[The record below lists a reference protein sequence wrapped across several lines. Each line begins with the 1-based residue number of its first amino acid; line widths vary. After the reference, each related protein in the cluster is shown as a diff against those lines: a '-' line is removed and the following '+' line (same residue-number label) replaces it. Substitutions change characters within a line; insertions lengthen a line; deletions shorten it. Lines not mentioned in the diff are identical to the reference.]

1 MRLNLLIISILFVII
16 PFRVFS
22 QNASKIIPEQI
33 YWLADG
39 KVIDINRAQSG
50 IPLPEKLEIVIVLP
64 ATQKLKGQ
72 KFEFKWYRR
81 SESGDYP
88 LNSFIKTVEN
98 LVQGENQ
105 LILKVGRSNLKK
117 GWVKVQ
123 IEAEIDGKL
132 LDFEN
137 KQEFW
142 INLM

>member
-1 MRLNLLIISILFVII
+1 MKHNLLLISILLTVLSFNG
-16 PFRVFS
+16 FS
-22 QNASKIIPEQI
+22 QNASKIVPKQI

-39 KVIDINRAQSG
+39 KMIDINRAQSG
-50 IPLPEKLEIVIVLP
+50 IPLPEKLEIVIVLQSN
-64 ATQKLKGQ
+64 QKLKGQ

-81 SESGDYP
+81 GSTNDYP
-88 LNSFIKTVEN
+88 LNSFIKTVED
-98 LVQGENQ
+98 VKQGETPI
-105 LILKVGRSNLKK
+105 ILKVGRSNLKK

>member
-1 MRLNLLIISILFVII
+1 MKHNLLLISILLTVLSFNG
-16 PFRVFS
+16 FS
-22 QNASKIIPEQI
+22 QNASKIVPKRI

-39 KVIDINRAQSG
+39 KMIDINRAQSG
-50 IPLPEKLEIVIVLP
+50 IPLPEKLEIVIVLQSN
-64 ATQKLKGQ
+64 QKLKGQ

-81 SESGDYP
+81 GSTNDYP
-88 LNSFIKTVEN
+88 LNSFIKTVED
-98 LVQGENQ
+98 VKQGETPI
-105 LILKVGRSNLKK
+105 ILKVGRSNLKK

>member
-1 MRLNLLIISILFVII
+1 MLLISVLFA
-16 PFRVFS
+16 FLSFNVFS
-22 QNASKIIPEQI
+22 QNASKIVPKQI

-39 KVIDINRAQSG
+39 KMIDINRAQSG
-50 IPLPEKLEIVIVLP
+50 IPLPEKLEIAIVLQSN
-64 ATQKLKGQ
+64 QKLKGQ

-81 SESGDYP
+81 GSTNDYP
-88 LNSFIKTVEN
+88 LNSFIKTVED
-98 LVQGENQ
+98 VKQGDTPI
-105 LILKVGRSNLKK
+105 ILKVGRSNLKK

>member
-1 MRLNLLIISILFVII
+1 MNRILLLISILLIIFPTKSI
-16 PFRVFS
+16 S
-22 QNASKIIPEQI
+22 QTASKIVPEQI

-50 IPLPEKLEIVIVLP
+50 IPLPEKLEIALVLQ
-64 ATQKLKGQ
+64 ANQKLKGQ

-88 LNSFIKTVEN
+88 LNSFIKTVED
-98 LVQGENQ
+98 VIQGENH

-132 LDFEN
+132 LDYED

-142 INLM
+142 INLL